1 MATEKLTAPLNEALQ
16 SDDVTRLNI
25 MALLAQAG
33 WALKNGNKR
42 RAALLFGMAA
52 LASRHKRLT
61 YTMRGVLMANDI
73 RKKLTGRDKTD
84 STTVPVG

>member
-1 MATEKLTAPLNEALQ
+1 MATEKLTAPLNEVLQ

-33 WALKNGNKR
+33 WALKNGNKQ

-61 YTMRGVLMANDI
+61 YTVRGALMANDV
-73 RKKLTGRDKTD
+73 RKKIIG
-84 STTVPVG
+84 

>member
-33 WALKNGNKR
+33 WALKNGNKQ

-61 YTMRGVLMANDI
+61 YTVRGALMANDI
-73 RKKLTGRDKTD
+73 RKKLTG
-84 STTVPVG
+84 